1 MTSEWSTPLW
11 HVVYGADKFASI
23 LVMVRT
29 ALISRK
35 AISIAHHIPD
45 RILQIHLQ
53 MYRSHDIYAVYQYAW
68 KSNGNTAQLLQ
79 KRKRIWIYL

>member
-29 ALISRK
+29 AL
-35 AISIAHHIPD
+35 IAHHIPD